1 MLISLNPIL
10 GKVWNDV
17 IRRARVN
24 LTRKCFRQHKYTKRP
39 HIVHSLFLAT
49 YFDIFLAIE
58 SKISPKM
65 SIFLMLLT
73 TIWEWSKLTFF
84 KPKNIKSS
92 YFEFQK
98 SYIPQRKLKT
108 HEIRI
113 HQEKIRITAKN
124 LKNLNFFQFSW
135 HARGPPKNSVFH
147 FPKILKNI
155 FQKWLYWDKSN
166 GERNK
171 ANNFGDASPTSA
183 GSTDKYMVQWSNWP
197 IPAWNRV
204 KKIEK
209 QRVWTYQNSQLT
221 LASFLRL
228 WNRNLGW
235 QFDLISCSDIFEDHR
250 LISTH
255 LFQSVHHLHPLLKR
269 MLHKL

>member
-1 MLISLNPIL
+1 M
-10 GKVWNDV
+10 
-17 IRRARVN
+17 
-24 LTRKCFRQHKYTKRP
+24 TRKCFRQHKYPKRP

-65 SIFLMLLT
+65 SIFLMLLA

-113 HQEKIRITAKN
+113 QQEKIRITAKN
-124 LKNLNFFQFSW
+124 KKKLNFFQFSW

-166 GERNK
+166 SERNK
-171 ANNFGDASPTSA
+171 VTNFGDPSPAHAET
-183 GSTDKYMVQWSNWP
+183 TDKCMVPGSYWP
-197 IPAWNRV
+197 MPAWNRV
-204 KKIEK
+204 KNYSKI
-209 QRVWTYQNSQLT
+209 
-221 LASFLRL
+221 
-228 WNRNLGW
+228 
-235 QFDLISCSDIFEDHR
+235 
-250 LISTH
+250 
-255 LFQSVHHLHPLLKR
+255 
-269 MLHKL
+269 